1 MAEADI
7 KQWIGSLIGPNTGFR
22 SPRQLSV
29 ASGLSHNTVSNIW
42 ETGRGDPDS
51 LGKIADTVGRR
62 RVEVYLMAGWL
73 EPGDLDESIT
83 EETGRLIT
91 LYFSLPE
98 DARSEWLE
106 SGERLLR
113 LLRGRTRP
121 SQE

>member
-1 MAEADI
+1 MAEAEI

-29 ASGLSHNTVSNIW
+29 AAGLSHNTVSNIW

-62 RVEVYLMAGWL
+62 RVEVFLMAGWL
-73 EPGDLDESIT
+73 GPGDLDESIS
-83 EETGRLIT
+83 EETERVIS
-91 LYFSLPE
+91 LYFAFPE
-98 DARSEWLE
+98 DARGEWLE
-106 SGERLLR
+106 VGERLLR
-113 LLRGRTRP
+113 LLQGRARP